1 MLQKEARKS
10 QVAEEKAERL
20 KDEAHN
26 SKARIDKIRKECEEL
41 KKLNGAYRID

>member
-20 KDEAHN
+20 EDEAHN
-26 SKARIDKIRKECEEL
+26 AKARIDKIRKECEEL
-41 KKLNGAYRID
+41 KKLNGA